1 MAKKLTDKVILT
13 SRDII
18 KGATTKYQN
27 NSFLLNVSPW
37 QMVSLEEKTLDW
49 FKWNMDWF
57 ESIGWAQM
65 AKEKKKILK
74 NRMMAS
80 GVLDPQDYVPGSEY
94 QEIVEIATDGKV
106 DPLQMFFPIAPSAT
120 NVLKGEFLKRDN
132 KVQITCVDSNSFNDK
147 LDFKEQ
153 LVEKVVIDNAVRLK
167 QKALQELGLEP
178 ESPEA
183 QEGINVAKKVAE
195 ANNKFQSYK
204 HRMELW
210 GQHILNVDFER
221 FQMDELELE
230 AFTESLANSRE
241 FWHIDLLED
250 DYRLEFLDS
259 ANCFWHKS
267 HNVKYISEGDYFGWF
282 QEMTPGDIINKFG
295 KRFKK
300 EDFESLQDTL
310 SALSGM
316 NGGNAWLT
324 NDQKAFPGAYY
335 DTTKKYP
342 DGRVN
347 IPMEELYEQHVIE
360 DFMKANFQ
368 NYSVDS
374 IVNQFGK
381 DNNGLGQPRLFR
393 VMRVYW
399 KSQKK
404 IGWLVSIGKDGMP
417 TEGQWVDENFK
428 VTEKPIYDMTLSK
441 EETIDNL
448 IYGEHVD
455 WQWVNEWRHG
465 IKISKNNTSTNWSHF
480 STDFE
485 PIYLDG
491 EPVKFQFKGKDNP
504 FESYPPVEGC
514 EFKQKGVRPVSFIDL
529 LTPHQIVF
537 NIAENRVTQVMAN
550 DWGKILA
557 HNPATIPRNQMGTSG
572 SQDYIQNF
580 YEEVRRT
587 KILGTHVDKE
597 VIAAI
602 GQNAN
607 QVPTVVDMSIIDEAV
622 KYKSLA
628 RLIKEDAFE
637 TIGIT
642 RQRLGQ
648 PKASETATA
657 TDAGVNFS
665 EAQTEIYFNQHSNEL
680 MPRVYQRLLEAAQYY
695 QYVNK
700 NSRVAYIN
708 DRDENVVLD
717 EENLDGLLRDF
728 NVKATSKPRMK
739 VVRQKLEQ
747 LFLNDNTLEAT
758 ALDRAAVIYADSAV
772 EIMDKLRKAQI
783 HKEELEQEKYAREQ
797 EAQAQAEKAAKDL
810 RDAELAHEAEQNQLD
825 RDSQEEIAKIRALGG
840 MQTDADLNSVPD
852 AVDNMNYLLKQT
864 QIDNLSSLN
873 SEKMSL
879 DKKKHEDTMSLKRQ
893 ELLSKQII
901 EQKKLAASIANNN
914 KNDDLKLV
922 KKIAKSQGV

>member
-18 KGATTKYQN
+18 KGATTKFNN

-37 QMVSLEEKTLDW
+37 QMVSLEEKTNDW

-57 ESIGWAQM
+57 ESIGWSQMSKERKKVVKNRQM
-65 AKEKKKILK
+65 AAGI
-74 NRMMAS
+74 
-80 GVLDPQDYVPGSEY
+80 LDPQDYIPGSEY
-94 QEIVEIATDGKV
+94 QEIVDIASDGKIN
-106 DPLQMFFPIAPSAT
+106 PLQMFFPIAPSAI

-132 KVQITCVDSNSFNDK
+132 KVQITCVDRSSFNDK
-147 LDFKEQ
+147 LEYKEG
-153 LVEKVVIDNAVRLK
+153 LVEKIVIDNAVQLK
-167 QKALQELGLEP
+167 QKALQELGVAEEDP
-178 ESPEA
+178 QFQ
-183 QEGINVAKKVAE
+183 QEIDTVKKVAE
-195 ANNKFQSYK
+195 ANAKFQTYK

-230 AFTESLANSRE
+230 AFTESLCNSKE

-259 ANCFWHKS
+259 ADCFWHKS
-267 HNVKYISEGDYFGWF
+267 HNIKYVSEGDYFGWF

-300 EDFESLQDTL
+300 VDFEALQDTL
-310 SALSGM
+310 STFSGM
-316 NGGNAWLT
+316 HGGNAWLS

-342 DGRVN
+342 DGRLNV
-347 IPMEELYEQHVIE
+347 PMEELYEQHVIE
-360 DFMKANFQ
+360 DFMKSNFE
-368 NYSVDS
+368 NYSVDG
-374 IVNQFGK
+374 IVDRYGK

-399 KSQKK
+399 KSQKQ
-404 IGWLVSIGKDGMP
+404 IGWLVSIGKDGIP
-417 TEGQWVDENFK
+417 SEGQWVDENFK
-428 VTEKPIYDMTLSK
+428 VTEKPIYDTTYSK
-441 EETIDNL
+441 DETVENL

-455 WQWVNEWRHG
+455 WQWINEWRHG
-465 IKISKNNTSTNWSHF
+465 IKISKNNASTNWSHH

-514 EFKQKGVRPVSFIDL
+514 EFKQKGVRPVSLIDSL
-529 LTPHQIVF
+529 STHQIAF

-550 DWGKILA
+550 DWGKILS
-557 HNPATIPRNQMGTSG
+557 HNPATIPRNQMGLTG
-572 SQDYIQNF
+572 TQDYIQNF

-597 VIAAI
+597 VLAAI
-602 GQNAN
+602 GSNAN
-607 QVPTVVDMSIIDEAV
+607 QVPTVVDMSIIDEAI

-648 PKASETATA
+648 PKASETATGVE
-657 TDAGVNFS
+657 AGVNYS

-680 MPRVYQRLLEAAQYY
+680 MPRVYQRMLEAAQYY

-700 NSRVAYIN
+700 NSRVSYIN

-717 EENLDGLLRDF
+717 EENLDGLLRDY

-739 VVRQKLEQ
+739 VIRQKLEQ
-747 LFLNDNTLEAT
+747 LFLTDNTLEST
-758 ALDRAAVIYADSAV
+758 PLDRASVIYADSAA
-772 EIMDKLRKAQI
+772 EIMEKLRKAQI
-783 HKEELEQEKYAREQ
+783 HKEELEQEKFAQEQ
-797 EAQAQAEKAAKDL
+797 EAQAQAEKAAKEL
-810 RDAELAHEAEQNQLD
+810 KDAELAHEAEQNQLD
-825 RDSQEEIAKIRALGG
+825 REKDLEVARIRALGG
-840 MQTDADLNSVPD
+840 MQTDADLNSTPD
-852 AVDNMNYLLKQT
+852 AVDNMNYLLKQSQMDYT
-864 QIDNLSSLN
+864 N
-873 SEKMSL
+873 SFNTDKMSFE
-879 DKKKHEDTMSLKRQ
+879 KKKHEDQMALKRQ
-893 ELLSKQII
+893 ELTSKQII
-901 EQKKLAASIANNN
+901 EQKKLAGTLANNN
-914 KNDDLKLV
+914 KNDDIKLV